1 MLTPAAARFILEH
14 GSGTYQGS
22 DAQITMT
29 ESHDGMHLDLAMGHN
44 RISGNLL
51 DAFVDEFGDLSL
63 VFPESDIKV
72 CIQREVPA

>member
-1 MLTPAAARFILEH
+1 MLTPAAAIFILKH

-22 DAQITMT
+22 DAQITMIK
-29 ESHDGMHLDLAMGHN
+29 SHDGVHLDLSMGQN

-51 DAFVDEFGDLSL
+51 DAFADEFGDLSL

-72 CIQREVPA
+72 CIQKEVPA

>member
-1 MLTPAAARFILEH
+1 MLTPAAAKFILKH

-22 DAQITMT
+22 DAHITMIR
-29 ESHDGMHLDLAMGHN
+29 SHDGVHLDLSMGQN

-72 CIQREVPA
+72 CIQKEVPA